1 MFCVSAFVGWTLG
14 DVLAKINQKYESEIK
29 EKDLEECGILE
40 EARDILQRE
49 NERAE
54 REEAHIHR
62 LTSRVR
68 ENKEIEVEVY
78 KDEPGKLPM
87 AIANPDQ
94 SLKNVRKYSLKRA
107 AEAIYEAYAQK
118 MS

>member
-1 MFCVSAFVGWTLG
+1 MQ
-14 DVLAKINQKYESEIK
+14 DVLAKINQKHESEIK
-29 EKDLEECGILE
+29 EEDLKECGILE

-54 REEAHIHR
+54 REEANIRR
-62 LTSRVR
+62 LTPGC
-68 ENKEIEVEVY
+68 KES
-78 KDEPGKLPM
+78 DEMQVDAHIRRPGILPI